1 MMVSFIFEVLPPL
14 FFPGAPIINHYYRWV
29 YEICH
34 YGGKIRGGKSYKIND
49 TIIFSS
55 QKYLLDMG
63 FILDKNGE
71 NVVLCPAMVYVGS
84 TRV

>member
-1 MMVSFIFEVLPPL
+1 VLQ
-14 FFPGAPIINHYYRWV
+14 
-29 YEICH
+29 E
-34 YGGKIRGGKSYKIND
+34 KSKEAKFQKIND

-55 QKYLLDMG
+55 KKYPLDMG

-84 TRV
+84 T

>member
-1 MMVSFIFEVLPPL
+1 VLQ
-14 FFPGAPIINHYYRWV
+14 
-29 YEICH
+29 E
-34 YGGKIRGGKSYKIND
+34 KIKDATFQKIND

-84 TRV
+84 AWA

>member
-1 MMVSFIFEVLPPL
+1 MGD
-14 FFPGAPIINHYYRWV
+14 PGKNKA
-29 YEICH
+29 
-34 YGGKIRGGKSYKIND
+34 GKISKIND

-63 FILDKNGE
+63 FVLDKNDE

-84 TRV
+84 TYT